1 MLQLT
6 PQTIRIVNIYEDGF
20 HSRHFTFEPV
30 NFSHEQAINIGQFFM
45 LSVPG
50 AGHAPFTF
58 TSLPDEQG
66 RFNALVRRV
75 GKLTN
80 KLFEYKEGDLLG
92 YNGPHGQ
99 GWPQHLLND
108 GDVLIVAGGCGLA
121 PLADTIDY
129 IIETGRADH
138 LTLIYGSHDAGAQ
151 VLKREREKWK
161 SSITLFETLSVTNDK
176 DHMGRTTQHIQH
188 VLNEKHQHP
197 KVVLTCGPEA
207 MMKGAA
213 QVCMDI
219 GIECQNIYMSIER
232 RMQCGSGLCGHCY
245 IADSYACKQGPTY
258 RYDKLLELEQKTMKH
273 APHEGAFKLC

>member
-45 LSVPG
+45 LSVLG

-121 PLADTIDY
+121 PLAATIDY

-161 SSITLFETLSVTNDK
+161 SSITLFE
-176 DHMGRTTQHIQH
+176 R
-188 VLNEKHQHP
+188 
-197 KVVLTCGPEA
+197 
-207 MMKGAA
+207 
-213 QVCMDI
+213 
-219 GIECQNIYMSIER
+219 
-232 RMQCGSGLCGHCY
+232 
-245 IADSYACKQGPTY
+245 
-258 RYDKLLELEQKTMKH
+258 
-273 APHEGAFKLC
+273 